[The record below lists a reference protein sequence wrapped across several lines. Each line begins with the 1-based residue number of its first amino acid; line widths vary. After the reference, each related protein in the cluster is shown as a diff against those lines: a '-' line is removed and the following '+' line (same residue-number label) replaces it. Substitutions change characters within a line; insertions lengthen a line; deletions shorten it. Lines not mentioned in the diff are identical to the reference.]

1 MITPHKIW
9 QAGTV
14 TLLLLIS
21 CQLVM
26 NGFFKPKLNLN
37 NHSEPFG
44 QASKSDRKVIMLLV
58 DALRE
63 DFVEFDTNDNLY
75 LDQEAS
81 YAYKGKKLT
90 YFKELK
96 EKQPDNVILQPLAS
110 ESPTVTVVRIKG
122 MLSGGLTTF
131 FDTSEEFFSGEVQED
146 NILWQLKHKQYN
158 RGAEPSK
165 IAFYGDYIWDPLF
178 G

>member
-9 QAGTV
+9 QAGTI

-37 NHSEPFG
+37 NHSEPFE

-75 LDQEAS
+75 LD
-81 YAYKGKKLT
+81 
-90 YFKELK
+90 
-96 EKQPDNVILQPLAS
+96 
-110 ESPTVTVVRIKG
+110 
-122 MLSGGLTTF
+122 
-131 FDTSEEFFSGEVQED
+131 
-146 NILWQLKHKQYN
+146 
-158 RGAEPSK
+158 
-165 IAFYGDYIWDPLF
+165 
-178 G
+178 